1 MLVWQLKNTLTDTEI
16 STLLN
21 VYVLA
26 IISDMSYWPGVTGQG
41 APALPEVFGAH
52 SQAALHRRW
61 LAHQHTHT
69 STRTHL
75 LEEIIIHYPFKEK
88 NIFISLQWHLLCKM
102 SLQQCTQAAH
112 RNWVLCCGTW
122 PGVHGKMCSALSP
135 SFVRDAAVTARGI
148 GRDNNKIYK

>member
-1 MLVWQLKNTLTDTEI
+1 MCSCYHFRHE
-16 STLLN
+16 LL
-21 VYVLA
+21 A
-26 IISDMSYWPGVTGQG
+26 WSPRPGVSCSSRGVWGTFTGSSTRG
-41 APALPEVFGAH
+41 D
-52 SQAALHRRW
+52 LHTN
-61 LAHQHTHT
+61 THT

-75 LEEIIIHYPFKEK
+75 SEEIIIHYPFKEK

-135 SFVRDAAVTARGI
+135 SFVRDAAVTARGMR
-148 GRDNNKIYK
+148 RDNNKIYK